1 MPFSSPTNSA
11 LLIGRVTRDPELRSV
26 STAAGER
33 SVLTLGLAVRRPFS
47 PEGED
52 GASADFFDVTVWG
65 QQAQTCA
72 RYLRK
77 GRLAAVA
84 ARLEPTSW
92 EAADGSRRRGMEIV
106 ASGVE
111 FLDRPARD
119 GQASHEVPQDA
130 PVAA

>member
-1 MPFSSPTNSA
+1 MPFNSPANSTT
-11 LLIGRVTRDPELRSV
+11 LIGRLTRDPQLRTV

-33 SVLTLGLAVRRPFS
+33 SLLTLGLAVRRPIS

-52 GASADFFDVTVWG
+52 AATADFFDVTVWG
-65 QQAQTCA
+65 QQAETCA

-92 EAADGSRRRGMEIV
+92 NAGDGSRRRGLEII
-106 ASGVE
+106 ATRVE
-111 FLDRPARD
+111 FLDRAPREADTDAQRP
-119 GQASHEVPQDA
+119 HEA

>member
-1 MPFSSPTNSA
+1 MPFTSPTNSA
-11 LLIGRVTRDPELRSV
+11 TLIGRLTRDPQLRTV
-26 STAAGER
+26 STAAGKR
-33 SVLTLGLAVRRPFS
+33 SVLTLGLAVRRPIT

-52 GASADFFDVTVWG
+52 AGTADFFDVTVWG
-65 QQAQTCA
+65 QQAETCA

-92 EAADGSRRRGMEIV
+92 NPGDGSRRRGMEII
-106 ASGVE
+106 ATAVE
-111 FLDRPARD
+111 FLDRPSRD
-119 GQASHEVPQDA
+119 SDAAPQPREA

>member
-1 MPFSSPTNSA
+1 MAFTSPTNSA
-11 LLIGRVTRDPELRSV
+11 TLIGRLTRDPQLRTV

-33 SVLTLGLAVRRPFS
+33 CVLTLGLAVRRPVS
-47 PEGED
+47 SQD
-52 GASADFFDVTVWG
+52 GDAATADFFDVTVWG
-65 QQAQTCA
+65 PQADTCA

-92 EAADGSRRRGMEIV
+92 SAGDGSRRRGMEII
-106 ASGVE
+106 ATAVE
-111 FLDRPARD
+111 FLDRPPRD
-119 GQASHEVPQDA
+119 TAAASQPPHEA